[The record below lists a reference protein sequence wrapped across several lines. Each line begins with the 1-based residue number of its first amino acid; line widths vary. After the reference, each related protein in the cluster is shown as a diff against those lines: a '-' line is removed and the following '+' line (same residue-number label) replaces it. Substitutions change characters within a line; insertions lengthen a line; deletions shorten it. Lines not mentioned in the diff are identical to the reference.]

1 MCLLSI
7 LILELHDFAVLISF
21 QLLTL
26 NLCIDKYIFVSLSPP
41 KWVPLTA
48 PACLVQ
54 CNSASCSFGVLLL
67 ICGFRYSWYCF
78 PFMNCYS
85 MLCKMINKVNNEL
98 HPAKNSCMFCVWLS
112 DKLSIPYAYP
122 WFFFLCPQP
131 QLAVVASQAF
141 CWYRAWYVHNL
152 VPHLCARPGKNLSWV
167 YKDAANAFGPVAP
180 LAAECALVVASC
192 CSVTPS
198 NVHGCFSSWNEN
210 RRLAVMLEQQAS

>member
-1 MCLLSI
+1 MENSTELFSVVCHVHVLGLIDLLCLSSKKKKRKKGSGKMCLLSI

-26 NLCIDKYIFVSLSPP
+26 NLCIDKYSFVSLSPP
-41 KWVPLTA
+41 KRVPLTA

-98 HPAKNSCMFCVWLS
+98 RRAKNSCVFCVWLS
-112 DKLSIPYAYP
+112 DKLSIP
-122 WFFFLCPQP
+122 
-131 QLAVVASQAF
+131 
-141 CWYRAWYVHNL
+141 
-152 VPHLCARPGKNLSWV
+152 
-167 YKDAANAFGPVAP
+167 
-180 LAAECALVVASC
+180 
-192 CSVTPS
+192 
-198 NVHGCFSSWNEN
+198 
-210 RRLAVMLEQQAS
+210 